1 MNHNFFKGLQV
12 IELASVLAGPA
23 VGQFFSELGATVIK
37 IENKNTDGDITRK
50 WKLSTEDANKE
61 YSAYYCSV
69 NWNKH
74 VMQVD
79 LRNPTEQKEVFDLIV
94 DADIVVSNF
103 KLKSAKKMG
112 VDYESLK
119 KINPE
124 VIFGQINAFPNG
136 EERPAFDIVL
146 QAEAGFLFMT
156 GEAHRPPVRMP
167 VALIDLLTAH
177 QLKEGLLMALLQK
190 EKTGK
195 GSYVETSLLES
206 AIASLANQATNWLIA
221 NHIPKRM
228 GSQHPNIAPYG
239 DIFQTKDNKD
249 IVLAIGTEKQ
259 FTKLCLCLN
268 QPNLYKDPDFDTNA
282 KRVSNRANL
291 NEILAIAI
299 KQFDRDTL
307 FNSLTTN
314 QVPVGRIFRM
324 DEVFDQPDNQEL
336 LLEQRMSDGAMV
348 KSVKTIAFNIKSS

>member
-1 MNHNFFKGLQV
+1 MQQNFFKGLQV

-50 WKLSTEDANKE
+50 WKLATEEPNKE

-79 LRNPTEQKEVFDLIV
+79 LRNPEDKKEVLDLIV
-94 DADIVVSNF
+94 DADIVISNF
-103 KLKSAKKMG
+103 KLSSAKKMG
-112 VDYESLK
+112 VDFESLK
-119 KINPE
+119 KVNPE
-124 VIFGQINAFPNG
+124 LIFGQINAFPKG

-156 GEAHRPPVRMP
+156 GDADRPPVRMP
-167 VALIDLLTAH
+167 VALIDILTAH

-206 AIASLANQATNWLIA
+206 AIASLANQATNWLIG
-221 NHIPKRM
+221 NHIPQRM

-239 DIFQTKDNKD
+239 DIFKTKDNKD
-249 IVLAIGTEKQ
+249 IVLAIGTENQ
-259 FTKLCLCLN
+259 FTKLCMCLN
-268 QPNLYKDPDFDTNA
+268 QTALHTDSDFDTNA
-282 KRVSNRANL
+282 KRVKNRASL
-291 NEILAIAI
+291 NEILAVAI
-299 KQFDRDTL
+299 QQFDRDHL
-307 FNSLTTN
+307 FQVLNAN
-314 QVPVGRIFRM
+314 QVPVGRIFKM
-324 DEVFDQPDNQEL
+324 DEVFDQPQNQEL
-336 LLEQRMSDGAMV
+336 LLTQRMSDGEVV
-348 KSVKTIAFNIKSS
+348 KSVKTVAFNILKS